1 MRLLLISFFI
11 LYFNSTLCGQ
21 DTLAISLDQ
30 FLELSLKNAGQLKLA
45 NNDIKLAKNRR
56 QQTEN
61 QRFLPRLDYRSDHAL
76 VAGVKSPGNYPEDR
90 IYLDPDATND
100 WSKVGI
106 LTRMRISGVQP
117 IFTWGAV
124 RKAIEAAELGIR
136 AVEQQS
142 VATKKEIQILLSEL
156 YFSYVLSLE
165 IERLLRDADEKMGQI
180 ERAMEKQEK
189 ENPADLDESDVFK
202 FRVFKAQFGI
212 QREEVKRSLEFVR
225 ESWNYVLRNDKG
237 IIYEPETRFLDPL
250 FSDMSELSYY
260 QNSAII
266 NRPELEAIG
275 YSQDALSMYI
285 KSLRAQNKPG
295 LFLGFT
301 TTFASTPVRPK
312 QPNPFIQ
319 TPENTFNTAVG
330 LTIRQNLNFL
340 QVKTSLQRSRLEVKR
355 LEFIENAIKD
365 GIMLELNDSFR
376 IAAISK
382 VKVEQT
388 QEALKIAKEWLRS
401 EQLDYDLGF
410 GESKDLIDA
419 VRQELELRLEE
430 KQSIFEYN
438 QAMATLNNR
447 AGLPLYHQ
455 TVQN

>member
-11 LYFNSTLCGQ
+11 LYFNSSLFGQ

-260 QNSAII
+260 QNSAMI